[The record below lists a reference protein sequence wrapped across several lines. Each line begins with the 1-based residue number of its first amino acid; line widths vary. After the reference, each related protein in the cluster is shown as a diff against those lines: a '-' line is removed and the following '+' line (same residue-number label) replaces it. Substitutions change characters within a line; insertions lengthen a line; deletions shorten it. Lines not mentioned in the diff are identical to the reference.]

1 MSSLQRW
8 LYKHAIITVL
18 LIIWCIGLVTW
29 VTYRVFSDNP
39 PDIPTGTVAAFGTL
53 FGLPTLVIGL
63 WKWRN
68 KPNE

>member
-1 MSSLQRW
+1 MSSLQSW

-29 VTYRVFSDNP
+29 VTYRVFSDSP